1 MAIQLFGKSDILEKI
16 IDIKN
21 LSFKYNGEN
30 INDEPTLNNITLSI
44 NKGEFIAFL
53 GHNGSG
59 KSTLAKMLNGLL
71 KPDSGYVLVN
81 NIDTK
86 DDKNDILIKQTVGMV
101 FQNPDNQIVAS
112 IVEED
117 VAFGAENLGFSSDE
131 TRKKVDNALKT
142 VNMYE
147 FKDFPPHKLSGG
159 QKQRVAIAGV
169 LAMEPSCIV
178 FDESTAMLDPTGR
191 KEVIETILKLNK
203 EKGITI
209 ILITHNMEETENCD
223 RIAVM
228 DKGEIIALD
237 KPENIFSNLPL
248 LKRAGLSLPQSSELL
263 LKLKQNGINIETKAV
278 SIDKTV
284 NILRDLLEGGNVL

>member
-1 MAIQLFGKSDILEKI
+1 MSLEKI
-16 IDIKN
+16 IEVKD

-30 INDEPTLNNITLSI
+30 VNNEPTLKNISLSI
-44 NKGEFIAFL
+44 NKGDFVAFL

-71 KPDSGYVLVN
+71 KPDSGCVLVN
-81 NIDTK
+81 GINTK
-86 DDKNDILIKQTVGMV
+86 DDNNDISIKRTVGMV

-117 VAFGAENLGFSSDE
+117 VAFGAENLGFSPSE
-131 TRKKVDNALKT
+131 TREKVDNALKT

-147 FKDFPPHKLSGG
+147 YRNFPPHKLSGG

-178 FDESTAMLDPTGR
+178 FDEATAMLDPLGR
-191 KEVIETILKLNK
+191 KEVISTIKKLNK
-203 EKGITI
+203 EKNITI
-209 ILITHNMEETENCD
+209 VLITHNMEETVDCD
-223 RIAVM
+223 NIFVM
-228 DKGEIIALD
+228 DKGEIIASD

-248 LKRAGLSLPQSSELL
+248 LKKSGLSLPQSSELL
-263 LKLKQNGINIETKAV
+263 LKLKKSGINIDTKAV
-278 SIDKTV
+278 SIEDTV
-284 NILRDLLEGGNVL
+284 NILFNMIKGGKLLWVLLK

>member
-1 MAIQLFGKSDILEKI
+1 MIPLEKI

-30 INDEPTLNNITLSI
+30 ENNEPTLKNITLSI
-44 NKGEFIAFL
+44 NKGEFVAFL

-59 KSTLAKMLNGLL
+59 KSTFAKMLNGLL
-71 KPDSGYVLVN
+71 KPDSGCVLVN
-81 NIDTK
+81 GLDTK
-86 DDKNDILIKQTVGMV
+86 DDTNDIAVKKTVGMV

-117 VAFGAENLGFSSDE
+117 VAFGAENLGYSSEE
-131 TRKKVDNALKT
+131 TRRRVDDALKT

-147 FKDFPPHKLSGG
+147 YKDFPPYKLSGG

-178 FDESTAMLDPTGR
+178 FDEATAMLDPKGR
-191 KEVIETILKLNK
+191 KEVIDTILKLNK
-203 EKGITI
+203 EKHITI

-228 DKGEIIALD
+228 DSGEIIAID

-248 LKRAGLSLPQSSELL
+248 LKKAGLALPQSSELL
-263 LKLKQNGINIETKAV
+263 LKLKENGIDLETKAI
-278 SIDKTV
+278 SLDKTV
-284 NILRDLLEGGNVL
+284 DILSNILEGGNSL

>member
-1 MAIQLFGKSDILEKI
+1 MISLEKI
-16 IDIKN
+16 IEVKD

-30 INDEPTLNNITLSI
+30 VNNEPTLKNITLSI
-44 NKGEFIAFL
+44 NKGDFVAFL

-71 KPDSGYVLVN
+71 KPDSGCVLVN
-81 NIDTK
+81 GINTK
-86 DDKNDILIKQTVGMV
+86 DDNNDISIKRTVGMV

-117 VAFGAENLGFSSDE
+117 VAFGAENLGFSPSE

-147 FKDFPPHKLSGG
+147 YRNFPPHKLSGG

-178 FDESTAMLDPTGR
+178 FDEATAMLDPLGR
-191 KEVIETILKLNK
+191 KEVISTIKKLNK
-203 EKGITI
+203 EKNITI
-209 ILITHNMEETENCD
+209 VLITHNMEETVDCD
-223 RIAVM
+223 NIFVM
-228 DKGEIIALD
+228 DKGEIIASD

-248 LKRAGLSLPQSSELL
+248 LKKSGLSLPQSSELL
-263 LKLKQNGINIETKAV
+263 LKLKKSGINIDTKAV
-278 SIDKTV
+278 SIDDTV
-284 NILRDLLEGGNVL
+284 DILFNLLKGGNAL